1 MKVRELI
8 EMLGNFPEDAE
19 IRFASQPNWPFEYSI
34 GEDIVMNDEENIVY
48 IAEDRQIG
56 YLPGDIAEKLSWK

>member
-1 MKVRELI
+1 MKVCELI
-8 EMLGNFPEDAE
+8 KILGYFPEDAE
-19 IRFASQPNWPFEYSI
+19 VRFASQPNWPFEYNI

-48 IAEDRQIG
+48 LAEAGQIG